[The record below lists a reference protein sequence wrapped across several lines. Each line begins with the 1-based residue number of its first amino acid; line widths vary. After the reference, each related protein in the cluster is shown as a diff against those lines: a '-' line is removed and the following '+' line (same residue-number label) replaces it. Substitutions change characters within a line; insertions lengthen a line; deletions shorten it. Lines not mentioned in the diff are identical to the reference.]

1 MGTFAQSV
9 QKILKNAGKSFL
21 AFPVVMLSAA
31 LFTIVSIIR
40 TAMDYPF
47 QEPYNFLFN
56 TMQFALALGAIAG
69 LAAITY
75 AQSRIKT
82 RRSFW
87 MANLLGLIAAVA
99 AFLLLYFA
107 GGYTPEKSY
116 YQDVVY
122 KSISMIAS
130 VRVTVAIFLS
140 LLAFV
145 LFAARKKEDRLN
157 FSGAVFMTLKAFF
170 IALIYGLVIMGGA
183 SGVFGA
189 IKALLY
195 TDLTS
200 KVFGYVG
207 ALSGFFGFA
216 IFVGYFPDFR
226 KDGEDEQRV
235 TAQKQPRFIEILLEY
250 ILVPIMLALTVVL
263 VLWAI
268 RTITGGME
276 TQFIN
281 LYSIAA
287 SYAIGGLLLH
297 ILVTH
302 NQSGLAKFYRR
313 AFPFAALF
321 MLLFEAWALITSLRE
336 HGLKTTEYVFI
347 IIGLVTF
354 ISAIML
360 IIKQE
365 RAHPW
370 IVYVVSVLAV
380 VAVLPVIGFHALPY
394 SQQVNRLERILMT
407 QDMLQNN
414 KIVPAKTEPS
424 LAVRED
430 ITEAVDFLIYE
441 ENRQTPAWLDTSSI
455 QQGSFKSIFG
465 FERVFPN
472 QDPAQ
477 KDDFQYTMLNL
488 EPQAIDVSAYQ
499 WELTAL
505 QTAEKY
511 NEKIVFAGLKGEY
524 TISWTSTPPSDL
536 PNIEVLLNNKSI
548 IKGDLSQYME
558 SLIQKYPLGSS
569 ENPPANLTD
578 MTYRIESE
586 DLELILVFNQIR
598 ISSRANSGE
607 RYYGVSL
614 QAIYLNEK

>member
-235 TAQKQPRFIEILLEY
+235 AAQKQPRFIEILLEY

-441 ENRQTPAWLDTSSI
+441 ESRQTPAWLDTSSI

>member
-87 MANLLGLIAAVA
+87 IANLLGLIAAVA

-235 TAQKQPRFIEILLEY
+235 AAQKQPRFIEILLEY

-441 ENRQTPAWLDTSSI
+441 ESRQTPAWLDTSSI

>member
-235 TAQKQPRFIEILLEY
+235 AAQKQPRFIEILLEY

-441 ENRQTPAWLDTSSI
+441 ESRQTPAWLDTSSI

-511 NEKIVFAGLKGEY
+511 NEKIVFTGLKGEY